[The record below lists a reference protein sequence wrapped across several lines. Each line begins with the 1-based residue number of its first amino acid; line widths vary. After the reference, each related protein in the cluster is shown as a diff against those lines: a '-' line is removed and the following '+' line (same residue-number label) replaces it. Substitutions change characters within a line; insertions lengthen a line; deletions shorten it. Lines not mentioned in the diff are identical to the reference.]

1 MKKQILFLA
10 FVLLSALNVFAQAEA
25 YPAPSIHQCGNEVFD
40 LTVQDLIILGN
51 QSPDNY
57 SVEYYLTQADAVAG
71 VNQIVNAIA
80 YVSPQQQTIFA
91 KVVNL
96 TNGDNDI
103 TIFTTSWSSGVFVQ
117 EMADVTACDAYEL
130 PPLQVGSYY
139 LTAGGIDLLPL
150 GTLITTTTTIYIY
163 AENDFGCS
171 DEASFVVT
179 IDMAPQLNQPEPLY
193 ACDENGDGFEI
204 FNLNDIIDQIGEGVE
219 GDFVYTFH
227 NTLADAEMGT
237 NAIPNT
243 VNFANVVPNTQTL
256 YVAAIQT
263 GTVTNCRWVSGF
275 QIIAAECND
284 NSVSGFV
291 SLNLDGDCDSFEA
304 AASGIPVYYTHN
316 DNVYIVYTNAD
327 GYYNFLNVPNG
338 NGVVSVTSSS
348 SLTVSPSTQNVLMP
362 GNEEEVNFCIT
373 PVVIMND
380 VSVALVPI
388 TQARAGFAASYAV
401 IYQNIGALPKSGT
414 ITLQFDAS
422 KMTFTNALPAMVQS
436 GNTLTLDYE
445 DLLPLQ
451 TKIATANFMVML
463 PQVVPTGSFLNFT
476 ATITPLADDENPVNN
491 VSLLDQI
498 VVGSYDPNDI
508 AVREGE
514 FIKEDETGNY
524 LNYTIRFQNKGTAN
538 AENVRIKTMLD
549 EDLDW
554 ATFEAIAA
562 SDSFTIKNTNG
573 LVEFVFNGIDLP
585 FESADEPASH
595 GYVIYRIKPKATVI
609 IGDVMAAQAGIYF
622 DFNDVID
629 TNTITTTVTALA
641 GLADTAIDTFT
652 VYPNPASQNVNLLLA
667 NGVSSFDVSV
677 TDVLGKKVLHS
688 SYQNNEG
695 ILNISALKSGIYF
708 VSVTLSG
715 KQQTKKLIVK

>member
-1 MKKQILFLA
+1 MKEQILFLA

-57 SVEYYLTQADAVAG
+57 SVEYYLNQADAVAG

-380 VSVALVPI
+380 VSVTLVPI

-401 IYQNIGALPKSGT
+401 IYQNLGALPKSGT

-422 KMTFTNALPAMVQS
+422 KMTFTNALPAMMQS

-476 ATITPLADDENPVNN
+476 ATITPLADDENPVDN

-538 AENVRIKTMLD
+538 AENVRIETMLD

-562 SDSFTIKNTNG
+562 SDPFTIKNTNG

-595 GYVIYRIKPKATVI
+595 GYVIYRIKPKATVT
-609 IGDVMAAQAGIYF
+609 IGDVMTAQAGIYF

-629 TNTITTTVTALA
+629 TNTTTTTVTALA

-667 NGVSSFDVSV
+667 NGVSSFGVSV

-708 VSVTLSG
+708 VSVTVSG

>member
-1 MKKQILFLA
+1 MKKQILILA